1 MGMTPGKH
9 AVREGWRRL
18 GPVSV
23 VCLMLLWGLAVIVP
37 AALPH

>member
-1 MGMTPGKH
+1 VTPFKR
-9 AVREGWRRL
+9 VIRV

-23 VCLMLLWGLAVIVP
+23 VCLMVLWGLAMIAP

>member
-1 MGMTPGKH
+1 MTTSKH
-9 AVREGWRRL
+9 AMRRGWARL

-23 VCLMLLWGLAVIVP
+23 VCLMVLWGVLMIAP

>member
-1 MGMTPGKH
+1 MTTDKH
-9 AVREGWRRL
+9 AMRHGRARL

-23 VCLMLLWGLAVIVP
+23 VCLMVLWGLLVIAP